1 MSDRE
6 IIKNKLLNATGSNA
20 VIAYDILSNSVELLK
35 RGVIPGAFVALKI
48 DVDAVRHVL
57 PVVMHDILLLS
68 DKQRELASYLDVD
81 VKDVKWIYGNEFAV
95 VDRNEE
101 YLILDDDEANDEVN
115 DYIRSSLEYFNS
127 RFLAKHCKLPE
138 SVIKI
143 LQGSAQTPGFQVD
156 LSELL
161 YSLCA
166 DFSALVA
173 DAIEQDGR
181 GHFLSM
187 YDGKEIEYSG
197 YLIYRTN

>member
-20 VIAYDILSNSVELLK
+20 VIAYDVIKNSMELLNT
-35 RGVIPGAFVALKI
+35 GVNPGALVALGI
-48 DVDAVRHVL
+48 DDEDLATLR
-57 PVVMHDILLLS
+57 VVMHDLLLLA
-68 DKQRELASYLDVD
+68 DKQRELALYLDVD
-81 VKDVKWIYGNEFAV
+81 TKAVKWIYGNEFAV

-101 YLILDDDEANDEVN
+101 YLILNDDEANDEVS

-127 RFLAKHCKLPE
+127 SFLAKHCKLPE

-143 LQGSAQTPGFQVD
+143 LQGRAQTPEFQQVD
-156 LSELL
+156 LSALF

-166 DFSALVA
+166 DFSTLVA

-187 YDGKEIEYSG
+187 YDRKEIEYGG
-197 YLIYRTN
+197 YFFYRTN